1 MSVDLIRHNITE
13 DEIHSKSRSIQ
24 QWMNDNEDNSYVLI
38 IGNIWLRGL
47 MNLI

>member
-13 DEIHSKSRSIQ
+13 DEIHEKSRSIQ
-24 QWMNDNEDNSYVLI
+24 QWMNDNKDNSYVSI